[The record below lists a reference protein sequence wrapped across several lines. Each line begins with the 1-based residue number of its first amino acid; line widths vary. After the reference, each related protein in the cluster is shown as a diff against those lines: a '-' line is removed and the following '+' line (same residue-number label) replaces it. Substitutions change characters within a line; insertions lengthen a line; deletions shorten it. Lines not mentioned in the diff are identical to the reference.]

1 MKCERC
7 GKEVDTLVRV
17 DEESGWEYVCESCA
31 MDMNPVEVL
40 VPPPDG
46 DVFINQNG
54 ACIMSI
60 KTLRM
65 GVDADK
71 IASAYIKLKEKTV

>member
-7 GKEVDTLVRV
+7 GRETEDLVRR
-17 DEESGWEYVCESCA
+17 DNGNGWEYVCLKCA
-31 MDMNPVEVL
+31 TKTPIDEIK
-40 VPPPDG
+40 PPPDG